1 MSDDTHNKNSKSPK
15 TISGTDPITL
25 LMKES
30 DAYTH
35 LDQIEKYVEESGD
48 LSALPV
54 QPIYLAL
61 RKLPFDK
68 VAEYLPKFSKE
79 QRAVFMDIDLW
90 NKDEIDVEHF
100 TYWLQAYSMVESD
113 EVKLDFVSSEQF
125 LVFLKSKFNIWTF
138 DAEEPEYP
146 DHDNY
151 FLTDDNLLLLEF
163 DENFQFVDEVR
174 GLIRHLYYEWGVE
187 NAYTFLFKMVSDSF
201 LTLQEEEYNYRRER
215 MRDFGFVDYMDSL
228 EVENPFINIDFLHN
242 FIKKKTSTTGTLDE
256 VSRNQN
262 LHNSSLVAF
271 KDHFKKVIDELL
283 KVSDQ
288 KRADYL
294 QFNFIR
300 LINSRLEYKGA
311 LKKGSVAMTRTGAQT
326 KNLVL
331 LGFNYIKSDLVT
343 ENYLKNIPDEG
354 IFTLFDF
361 TDLYKIGNS
370 LIKFNL
376 KDLKKALQTNL
387 FEGDEK
393 EKFLGDYWSDFL
405 DNTFDEPVKFHAAK
419 KESAQAIIEVEE
431 YQMWTY
437 KSRTLKELLPFA
449 KKFYETFEALKQD
462 GRLLDS
468 YYLNYTVDAI
478 DFEALLLS
486 SFANFFLGTYD
497 EKNVNKLG
505 LTIDEFKNFALK
517 IVTSEGKFVLTPEL
531 YKKIQNFAESFG
543 LNQVFDF
550 NNYIQDLLKS
560 QLEGYEYETMDL
572 EDFKHIGGPII
583 LTIMKH

>member
-1 MSDDTHNKNSKSPK
+1 MSNDSENSNPK
-15 TISGTDPITL
+15 TIKGTDPITL

-30 DAYTH
+30 EAYNN
-35 LDQIEKYVEESGD
+35 LDQIEKYVEQSND

-79 QRAVFMDIDLW
+79 QREIFMDIDLW
-90 NKDEIDVEHF
+90 NKDEIDIEHF
-100 TYWLQAYSMVESD
+100 TYWLQAYSLVESD
-113 EVKLDFVSSEQF
+113 EVKAEFVGSEQF

-163 DENFQFVDEVR
+163 DETFQFVDEVR
-174 GLIRHLYYEWGVE
+174 ELIRHLYYQRGVE

-201 LTLQEEEYNYRRER
+201 LILQEEEYQLRRER
-215 MRDFGFVDYMDSL
+215 MRDFGFVDYIDSL
-228 EVENPFINIDFLHN
+228 EIENPFINLDFLHN
-242 FIKKKTSTTGTLDE
+242 FIKNKKTSTGALDE
-256 VSRNQN
+256 VSKNQN

-283 KVSDQ
+283 RITEQ

-300 LINSRLEYKGA
+300 LINSRLEFKGS

-326 KNLVL
+326 KNMVL
-331 LGFNYIKSDLVT
+331 LGFNYVKSERVMGHFL
-343 ENYLKNIPDEG
+343 NNIPEEG
-354 IFTLFDF
+354 VFALFDF
-361 TDLYKIGNS
+361 TDFYKIGNS
-370 LIKFNL
+370 LLKFNL
-376 KDLKKALQTNL
+376 KDMKKALQLNK
-387 FEGDEK
+387 FEGDQ

-405 DNTFDEPVKFHAAK
+405 DNTFDDPVKFQMK
-419 KESAQAIIEVEE
+419 KEESAKAIIEIEE
-431 YQMWTY
+431 YEMWSY
-437 KSRTLKELLPFA
+437 RLRTLKELLPFA
-449 KKFYETFEALKQD
+449 RKFYETFEVLKNE
-462 GRLLDS
+462 GRLQDS
-468 YYLNYTVDAI
+468 FYLNYTVDSI

-486 SFANFFLGTYD
+486 SFANFLLGTYD
-497 EKNVNKLG
+497 EKNINKLG
-505 LTIDEFKNFALK
+505 LTLDEFKSFATK
-517 IVTSEGKFVLTPEL
+517 VVSSEGKFVLTPEL
-531 YKKIQNFAESFG
+531 YKKIQNFTESFG

-550 NNYIQDLLKS
+550 NNYLQDLLKS
-560 QLEGYEYETMDL
+560 QLEGYDYESLDL
-572 EDFKHIGGPII
+572 DDFKHIGGPII
-583 LTIMKH
+583 LTLKKH

>member
-1 MSDDTHNKNSKSPK
+1 MSKDQKDKSKLQGS
-15 TISGTDPITL
+15 DPLTL

-35 LDQIEKYVEESGD
+35 LDQIEKYVEESSD
-48 LSALPV
+48 LSVLPV

-68 VAEYLPKFSKE
+68 VAEYLPKFSAE

-90 NKDEIDVEHF
+90 HKDEIDIEHF
-100 TYWLQAYSMVESD
+100 SYWIQAYAIVESE
-113 EVKLDFVSSEQF
+113 EVKKDFVTSEQF
-125 LVFLKSKFNIWTF
+125 LLFLKSRFNIWSF
-138 DAEEPEYP
+138 DVEEPEYP
-146 DHDNY
+146 EHDNY
-151 FLTDDNLLLLEF
+151 FLTDDNMLLFEF
-163 DENFQFVDEVR
+163 DDTFPFVDETR
-174 GLIRHLYYEWGVE
+174 SLIRHLYSEFGVE
-187 NAYTFLFKMVSDSF
+187 YAYTFLFKLVSDSY
-201 LTLQEEEYNYRRER
+201 LILQEEEYNFRRER
-215 MRDFGFVDYMDSL
+215 MRDFGFVDYIESL

-242 FIKKKTSTTGTLDE
+242 YIKKKTPSTGALDE
-256 VSRNQN
+256 ISKNQN

-294 QFNFIR
+294 QFNFVR
-300 LINSRLEYKGA
+300 LINSRLEFKGA

-331 LGFNYIKSDLVT
+331 LGFNYLKSDKIK
-343 ENYLKNIPDEG
+343 EEYLKNIPEEG

-376 KDLKKALQTNL
+376 KELKKALHTNK
-387 FEGDEK
+387 FEGDE
-393 EKFLGDYWSDFL
+393 EKFLGDYWADFL
-405 DNTFDEPVKFHAAK
+405 DNTFDEPVKFQTAK

-431 YQMWTY
+431 YEMWTY
-437 KSRTLKELLPFA
+437 KSRTLREILPFA
-449 KKFYETFEALKQD
+449 KKFHETFSALKKE
-462 GRLLDS
+462 GRLQDS
-468 YYLNYTVDAI
+468 YYLNYSVESI
-478 DFEALLLS
+478 DFESLLLS

-497 EKNVNKLG
+497 EKNTSKLG
-505 LTIDEFKNFALK
+505 LTIDEFKNFATK
-517 IVTSEGKFVLTPEL
+517 IITSDGKYTLTPEL

-543 LNQVFDF
+543 LNLVFDF
-550 NNYIQDLLKS
+550 NNYLQDLLKS
-560 QLEGYEYETMDL
+560 QLEGYDYSTMADEDYE
-572 EDFKHIGGPII
+572 HIGGPII
-583 LTIMKH
+583 LTIIKH

>member
-1 MSDDTHNKNSKSPK
+1 MSDESIKTGPK
-15 TISGTDPITL
+15 TIKGTDPITL

-30 DAYTH
+30 DAYTN
-35 LDQIEKYVEESGD
+35 LDQIEKYVEESSD
-48 LSALPV
+48 LSMLPV

-61 RKLPFDK
+61 RKLPIDK

-90 NKDEIDVEHF
+90 NKDEIDIEHF
-100 TYWLQAYSMVESD
+100 SYWIEAYSMVASD
-113 EVKLDFVSSEQF
+113 EVKKDFVESEQF
-125 LVFLKSKFNIWTF
+125 LLFLKSKFNIWTF

-163 DENFQFVDEVR
+163 EEDFQFVDEVR
-174 GLIRHLYYEWGVE
+174 ALIRHLYYEIGVE

-201 LTLQEEEYNYRRER
+201 LILQEEEYQFRRER
-215 MRDFGFVDYMDSL
+215 MRDFGFVDYIDSL

-242 FIKKKTSTTGTLDE
+242 FIAKKRAETGALDE
-256 VSRNQN
+256 VSKNQN

-288 KRADYL
+288 KRSDYL

-300 LINSRLEYKGA
+300 LINSRLEFKGS

-331 LGFNYIKSDLVT
+331 LGFNYLKSDKVVS
-343 ENYLKNIPDEG
+343 EYLKTIPEEG
-354 IFTLFDF
+354 VFTLFDF

-376 KDLKKALQTNL
+376 KELKKSLQVNQ
-387 FEGDEK
+387 FEGDH
-393 EKFLGDYWSDFL
+393 EKFLGDYWLDFL
-405 DNTFDEPVKFHAAK
+405 DNTFDEPVKFQTAK
-419 KESAQAIIEVEE
+419 RDNATPIIEVEE
-431 YQMWTY
+431 FEMWTY
-437 KSRTLKELLPFA
+437 KSRTLRELLPFA
-449 KKFYETFEALKQD
+449 FKFYETFNEMKNE
-462 GRLLDS
+462 GRLQDS
-468 YYLNYTVDAI
+468 YYLNYTIADI

-486 SFANFFLGTYD
+486 SFANYFLGTYD
-497 EKNVNKLG
+497 EKNISKLG
-505 LTIDEFKNFALK
+505 LTVDEFKNFAGK
-517 IVTSEGKFVLTPEL
+517 IISSDGKFVLSPEI
-531 YKKIQNFAESFG
+531 YKKIQNFTEAFG
-543 LNQVFDF
+543 LNNVFNF

-560 QLEGYEYETMDL
+560 QLEGYEFATMES

-583 LTIMKH
+583 LTIIKH

>member
-1 MSDDTHNKNSKSPK
+1 MSDDIKKNAAK
-15 TISGTDPITL
+15 TIKGTDPISL
-25 LMKES
+25 LLKES
-30 DAYTH
+30 DAYIN
-35 LDQIEKYVEESGD
+35 LDQIEKYVEESTD
-48 LSALPV
+48 LSLLPV

-90 NKDEIDVEHF
+90 QKDEIDVEHF
-100 TYWLQAYSMVESD
+100 SYWIQAYAMVESD
-113 EVKLDFVSSEQF
+113 EVKKDFVESEQF
-125 LVFLKSKFNIWTF
+125 LLFLKSKFNIWTF

-163 DENFQFVDEVR
+163 DDSFQFVDEVR
-174 GLIRHLYYEWGVE
+174 LLIRHLYYEIGVE

-201 LTLQEEEYNYRRER
+201 LTLQEEEYQLRRDR

-228 EVENPFINIDFLHN
+228 EVENPFINIDFLHQ
-242 FIKKKTSTTGTLDE
+242 FISKKKSTTGDLDE
-256 VSRNQN
+256 VSKNQN

-271 KDHFKKVIDELL
+271 KDHFKKVIDDLL

-288 KRADYL
+288 KRSDYL

-300 LINSRLEYKGA
+300 LINSRLEFKGA

-331 LGFNYIKSDLVT
+331 LGFNYLKSDKIIT
-343 ENYLKNIPDEG
+343 EYLKSIPEEG

-376 KDLKKALQTNL
+376 KDLKKALELNHFT
-387 FEGDEK
+387 GDQ
-393 EKFLGDYWSDFL
+393 EKFLGTYWSDFL
-405 DNTFDEPVKFHAAK
+405 DNTFDEPVKFQSPK
-419 KESAQAIIEVEE
+419 KDRADAIIEVEE
-431 YQMWTY
+431 YELWTY
-437 KSRTLKELLPFA
+437 KSRSLKEMLPFA
-449 KKFYETFEALKQD
+449 RKFYETLDGLKKE
-462 GRLLDS
+462 GRLQDS
-468 YYLNYTVDAI
+468 YYLNYAVEDI

-486 SFANFFLGTYD
+486 SFANFFLGSYD
-497 EKNVNKLG
+497 EKNISKLG
-505 LTIDEFKNFALK
+505 LTIDEFKKFTQKL
-517 IVTSEGKFVLTPEL
+517 ISSDGKFILTPEI
-531 YKKIQNFAESFG
+531 YKKIQNFTQTYG
-543 LNQVFDF
+543 LDTVFDF
-550 NNYIQDLLKS
+550 NNYIQDLINTHLV
-560 QLEGYEYETMDL
+560 GYDFETMDP
-572 EDFKHIGGPII
+572 EDFKHTGGPII
-583 LTIMKH
+583 LTIIKH